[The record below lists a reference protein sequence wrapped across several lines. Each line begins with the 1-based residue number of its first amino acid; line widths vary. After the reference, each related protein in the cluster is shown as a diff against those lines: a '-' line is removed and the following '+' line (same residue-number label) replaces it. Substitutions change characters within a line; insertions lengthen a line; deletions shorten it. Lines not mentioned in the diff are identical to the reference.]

1 MPKLTSVKDVIA
13 VMPQH
18 FVPDAA
24 AGMNAVLQLDLEGDG
39 GGLWHLTVANQQ
51 LAIHDGPAAS
61 PNMTLKMAA
70 ADYLA
75 MINGE
80 TDPMQLFMKG
90 KVKVG
95 GDLSLALKLQKLFKM
110 G

>member
-1 MPKLTSVKDVIA
+1 VKDVIA
-13 VMPQH
+13 VMPQY
-18 FVPDAA
+18 FLPEAA
-24 AGMNAVLQLDLEGDG
+24 AGMDATLQLDLDGEG
-39 GGLWHLTVANQQ
+39 GGVWHLIVADQK
-51 LAIHDGPAAS
+51 LDIHEGPAAN

-80 TDPMQLFMKG
+80 TNPMQLFMKG

-95 GDLSLALKLQKLFKM
+95 GDMSLALKMQNLFKM
-110 G
+110 Q

>member
-1 MPKLTSVKDVIA
+1 MPTFTTVADVIE

-18 FVPDAA
+18 FLPEAA
-24 AGMNAVLQLDLEGDG
+24 AGMNATMQLDLSGEG
-39 GGLWHLTVANQQ
+39 GGKWYMVVADQQ
-51 LAIHDGPAAS
+51 IKIVEGQAAN
-61 PNMTLKMAA
+61 PNMTLTMTA

-80 TDPMQLFMKG
+80 ANAMQMFMQG

-95 GDLSLALKLQKLFKM
+95 GDMSLALKLQNLFKLQ
-110 G
+110 